1 MLELTLPWLLFPA
14 AVLCDADA
22 FITSAIATPRVHDV
36 CFNSCDSVLTPG
48 FAVQQPPSV
57 AALSF
62 TDRGSPS
69 AASVLTSSVYY
80 ASDAKFEI
88 AASRAQRA
96 HACGAHNFRRRA
108 IAS

>member
-69 AASVLTSSVYY
+69 AASVLTSSVY
-80 ASDAKFEI
+80 
-88 AASRAQRA
+88 
-96 HACGAHNFRRRA
+96 
-108 IAS
+108 